1 MAQMHHLLQPRGW
14 LLGLFWCHSPP
25 GGPPF
30 GSDPQVLA
38 AQFQEAGFRPELW
51 EPASGS
57 VASRGRMIDRE

>member
-1 MAQMHHLLQPRGW
+1 MTEAASGVAA
-14 LLGLFWCHSPP
+14 CHGRP
-25 GGPPF
+25 GGPPL

-38 AQFQEAGFRPELW
+38 AQFQEAGFRPERW